1 MVKEGLLDI
10 LKGNFLVSEEASKN
24 WRFLLFASV
33 LAALMIASSHQADKK
48 VHQIAELTQQVNTLK
63 STQIRNKQKIQQQL
77 LESRLIKELAPLG
90 LISPEQPPA
99 KIQIVSQP

>member
-24 WRFLLFASV
+24 WRFFLFASV

-48 VHQIAELTQQVNTLK
+48 VHEIAELTQQVKTLK
-63 STQIRNKQKIQQQL
+63 STQVKQKREIQQLL
-77 LESRLIKELAPLG
+77 LESRLKTELAPFGLG
-90 LISPEQPPA
+90 TPEQPPA

>member
-48 VHQIAELTQQVNTLK
+48 VHEIAELTEQVKTLK
-63 STQIRNKQKIQQQL
+63 STQVKQKREIQQLL
-77 LESRLIKELAPLG
+77 LESRLKTELAPFGLG
-90 LISPEQPPA
+90 TPEQPPA

>member
-24 WRFLLFASV
+24 WRFLLFASL

-48 VHQIAELTQQVNTLK
+48 VHEIAELTQQVKTLK
-63 STQIRNKQKIQQQL
+63 TTQVKQKREIQQLL
-77 LESRLIKELAPLG
+77 LESRLKTELAPFG
-90 LISPEQPPA
+90 LSTPEQPPA
-99 KIQIVSQP
+99 KIQIISQP

>member
-10 LKGNFLVSEEASKN
+10 LKGNFLVSDEASKN

-48 VHQIAELTQQVNTLK
+48 VHRIAELTQAGKNTEEYTGQAQARN
-63 STQIRNKQKIQQQL
+63 STVV
-77 LESRLIKELAPLG
+77 A
-90 LISPEQPPA
+90 
-99 KIQIVSQP
+99 